1 MSERPHPLVEL
12 TRARVLEF
20 VREPEAVFWVFVFP
34 VLLAMALGIAFRSQ
48 PAPQVRVAVVD
59 GSAAALVVERLAGA
73 EGLNVELLPEAAAA
87 EALRKARIDVVV
99 VATAG
104 EPLAVEYSFDPSR
117 PEGRVARLAV
127 DDVLQRSAGRRDPV
141 SAGDKRISEAGSR
154 YIDFL
159 IPGLV
164 GLNLMGSGMWGI
176 GFSVVSARVRKLLK
190 RYAATPMR
198 RGHYLLSFGLSRL
211 IFLVLEVAAI
221 VGFGWLAF
229 GVAVRG
235 SLLALAVVVLLGAA
249 TFAGLGLVVAARPR
263 TIEAVSGW
271 MNLVQLPMWLL
282 SGSFFSYERFPE
294 VVRPAIRAL
303 PLTALNDALRAV
315 INDGAPLSA
324 SWLELAVLAGWGAVS
339 FAVALR
345 TFRWQ

>member
-34 VLLAMALGIAFRSQ
+34 VLLAVALGVAFRSQ
-48 PAPQVRVAVVD
+48 PAPRVRVAVVD
-59 GSAAALVVERLAGA
+59 GGGAAALVERLAAAGGFDVQSLA
-73 EGLNVELLPEAAAA
+73 EADAA
-87 EALRKARIDVVV
+87 EELRKARVDVVV
-99 VATAG
+99 VATAL
-104 EPLAVEYSFDPSR
+104 EPLALEYRFDPSR
-117 PEGRVARLAV
+117 AEGRAGRLAV
-127 DDVLQRSAGRRDPV
+127 DDALQRAAGRRDPV
-141 SAGDKRISEAGSR
+141 PSGERPVSEPGSR

-221 VGFGWLAF
+221 VGFGWLVF

-235 SLLALAVVVLLGAA
+235 SLLALTVVVLTGAA
-249 TFAGLGLVVAARPR
+249 SFAGLGLVVAARPR

-282 SGSFFSYERFPE
+282 SGSFFSYERFPAA
-294 VVRPAIRAL
+294 VQPAIRAL

-324 SWLELAVLAGWGAVS
+324 SWLELAVLAAWGAAS
-339 FAVALR
+339 FFVALR

>member
-34 VLLAMALGIAFRSQ
+34 VLLAVALGIAFRSQ
-48 PAPQVRVAVVD
+48 PAPLVRVAVVG
-59 GSAAALVVERLAGA
+59 GSGASALAERLAATAGLEVQLLA
-73 EGLNVELLPEAAAA
+73 EADAA
-87 EALRKARIDVVV
+87 EALRKARVDVVV
-99 VATAG
+99 AAPAG
-104 EPLAVEYSFDPSR
+104 ALAVEYRFDPSR
-117 PEGRVARLAV
+117 AEGRAARLAV
-127 DDVLQRSAGRRDPV
+127 DDALQRAAGRRDPV
-141 SAGDKRISEAGSR
+141 ATAERPVSETGAR

-176 GFSVVSARVRKLLK
+176 GFSVVSARMRKLLK

-211 IFLVLEVAAI
+211 LFLVLEVAAI
-221 VGFGWLAF
+221 VGFGWLVF

-235 SLLALAVVVLLGAA
+235 SLLALAVVVLIGAA
-249 TFAGLGLVVAARPR
+249 SFAGLGLVVAARPR

-282 SGSFFSYERFPE
+282 SGSFFSYERFP
-294 VVRPAIRAL
+294 VAVQPAIRAL

-324 SWLELAVLAGWGAVS
+324 SWLELGVLAAWGAAS
-339 FAVALR
+339 FVVALR